1 MERFFSNLKMTHKL
15 LIAPL
20 VIILFLTALSCIAYR
35 GLSDQKL
42 AIDDIFNK
50 RIKGYQNCS
59 KVLNEVATVHANIY
73 RVISWTNAKYDKNKI
88 EQLSQEQ
95 APMIRQTIEFTKHV
109 ITSNELTPEEKRL
122 YQILLERITE
132 YEKAAVGV
140 LDLASS
146 DLNIATMY
154 MGTAD
159 DKFQV
164 MNKHLQELL
173 ELQNKL
179 SRERYDFS
187 VKGVSLTIRIFVI
200 ILTIAIVLSLLISLL
215 MSKRITTPLKRVI
228 EVLSENST
236 QVASASEQVS
246 SASQSLAEGAS
257 QQAAGIQETSSSLEE
272 IASMTK
278 QNVSHSEETNRLM
291 ADAGDNITKGE
302 ELMKRLIG
310 AIGETKRSSD
320 ASSKIVK
327 TIDEIA
333 FQTNLLALNAAVEAA
348 RAGDAGK
355 GFAVVA
361 EEVRNLAQ
369 RAGEAAR
376 NTATMIERSIKSAD
390 QGVSVARETSMAL
403 KEMVTIM
410 RKTASLISEIAVAS
424 KEQAQGIKQVAMAM
438 AQMNQV
444 TQANAANAEESA
456 SATEELN
463 AQVEQVNGMIQ
474 ELITIVGGS
483 NGAHIG
489 DLRKS
494 KGARNMVG
502 RLQHPT
508 ADFFDDRAREGRA
521 QVTAHLLAQ
530 KQSKPQKAVE
540 DKRSA
545 QKDPKELIPLKE
557 GKEKDE
563 EVLKNF

>member
-1 MERFFSNLKMTHKL
+1 MEGEMERFFSNLKMTHKL
-15 LIAPL
+15 LVAPL
-20 VIILFLTALSCIAYR
+20 VILLFLTALSCIAYR
-35 GLSDQKL
+35 GLSNQKL

-73 RVISWTNAKYDKNKI
+73 RVISWANAKYDKNKI

-122 YQILLERITE
+122 YQTLLERIME

-187 VKGVSLTIRIFVI
+187 LKSVSLTIRIFII
-200 ILTIAIVLSLLISLL
+200 ILTIAIALSLLISLL

-410 RKTASLISEIAVAS
+410 RKTASLTYEITAAS
-424 KEQAQGIKQVAMAM
+424 KEQARGIEQVATAV

-444 TQANAANAEESA
+444 TQSNAANAGESA
-456 SATEELN
+456 SASEELN
-463 AQVEQVNGMIQ
+463 AQVEQVNGLIQ
-474 ELITIVGGS
+474 ELMAIVGGS
-483 NGAHIG
+483 NGALHG
-489 DLRKS
+489 GVRVS
-494 KGARNMVG
+494 KKARHRVG
-502 RLQHPT
+502 RLQHAT

-521 QVTAHLLAQ
+521 QVTSHLLAQ
-530 KQSKPQKAVE
+530 KQSKP
-540 DKRSA
+540 
-545 QKDPKELIPLKE
+545 
-557 GKEKDE
+557 
-563 EVLKNF
+563 